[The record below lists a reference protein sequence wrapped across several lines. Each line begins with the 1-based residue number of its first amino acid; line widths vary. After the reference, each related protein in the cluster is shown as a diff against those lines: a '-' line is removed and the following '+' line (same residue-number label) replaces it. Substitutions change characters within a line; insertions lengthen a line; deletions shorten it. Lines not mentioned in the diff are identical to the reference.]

1 MKTAMK
7 VRDLVGVPGFVVCS
21 KLRGVFGDRY
31 ARVIVLHR
39 RKKQPSAHA
48 VGGDVM
54 GATINERVGYGIFR
68 LVSGASGWS
77 LSAGESTALGA
88 VPCM

>member
-7 VRDLVGVPGFVVCS
+7 VRDLIAVPGFAVCA

-39 RKKQPSAHA
+39 RKKQLSAHA
-48 VGGDVM
+48 AGSDAM
-54 GATINERVGYGIFR
+54 GATISEPAKFAIFR
-68 LVSGASGWS
+68 LGRGVSGWNMNV
-77 LSAGESTALGA
+77 GESTVLGA